1 MPEGLWWKVDG
12 PTVKV
17 MGLGKLQSV
26 GVGLAQ
32 TTARVVAVA
41 SWAFCEH
48 GARRWM
54 GVRLLAY
61 LSDDGRVVGLFAFWV
76 REEDLCCRRGGLR

>member
-1 MPEGLWWKVDG
+1 MPDGLWWKVEG
-12 PTVKV
+12 PTVRV

-41 SWAFCEH
+41 SW
-48 GARRWM
+48 
-54 GVRLLAY
+54 L
-61 LSDDGRVVGLFAFWV
+61 GR
-76 REEDLCCRRGGLR
+76 